1 MSEDNDFVSITDE
14 LIKDKIV
21 HVLTVY
27 PNISRS
33 MLQVGIGP
41 AISPKM
47 WHPILQLLKNEGRVV
62 ENEEEAKGPTGRDQ
76 TYKHLKLIPADQAIP
91 VIQRDILRV

>member
-1 MSEDNDFVSITDE
+1 MAEDNDFVSITDS

-27 PNISRS
+27 PGVSRS

-47 WHPILQLLKNEGRVV
+47 WHPILDLLKNEGRVI
-62 ENEEEAKGPTGRDQ
+62 ETEEEVKGPTGRDQ
-76 TYKHLKLIPADQAIP
+76 THKHLTLVPADQAIP
-91 VIQRDILRV
+91 LKVRDILRV